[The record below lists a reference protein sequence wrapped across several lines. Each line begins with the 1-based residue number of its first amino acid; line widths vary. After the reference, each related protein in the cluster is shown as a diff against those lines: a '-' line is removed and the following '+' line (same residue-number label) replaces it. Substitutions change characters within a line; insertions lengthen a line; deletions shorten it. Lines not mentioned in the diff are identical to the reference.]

1 MLELS
6 VGEILIDNINIKLIG
21 LHDLRHKLTIIPQVL
36 IIAHLNISLELFLI
50 SFSYTKDPIIFSG
63 TIRMNLDPFD
73 KYSEAELWKAL
84 ELAHLK
90 PLIADSKEQ
99 LNFVCVCLARAILR
113 KTKILILDEA
123 TASVD
128 HNTDELIQN
137 TIRAQFA
144 DCTVLTIAHRLNTI
158 MDSSRYF
165 HFKFFF
171 PHKN

>member
-36 IIAHLNISLELFLI
+36 IIAHLNFSLELFLI

-99 LNFVCVCLARAILR
+99 LNFVCEEGGENLR
-113 KTKILILDEA
+113 
-123 TASVD
+123 
-128 HNTDELIQN
+128 
-137 TIRAQFA
+137 
-144 DCTVLTIAHRLNTI
+144 
-158 MDSSRYF
+158 
-165 HFKFFF
+165 
-171 PHKN
+171 